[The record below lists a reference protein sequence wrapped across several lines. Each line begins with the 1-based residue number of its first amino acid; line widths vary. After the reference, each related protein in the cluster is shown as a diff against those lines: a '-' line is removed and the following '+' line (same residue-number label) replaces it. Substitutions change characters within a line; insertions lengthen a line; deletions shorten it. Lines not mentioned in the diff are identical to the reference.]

1 LYPLSKAHVF
11 NTEVKICWSLRLPVN
26 PQPSDKM
33 VHLPKTEN
41 SSAFHHHK
49 FIDIVFELHKPN
61 SNHCSWIGNLV
72 SLHFTA
78 WWTWTM
84 VIIVQEALNSN
95 SPNGHLY
102 LLTSNSIHTKS
113 QFHKNCYAFTHGRFI
128 ELQETVNGSYY
139 NQVKFLLKKNQR
151 F

>member
-1 LYPLSKAHVF
+1 LNYSLCGHMQNVVQGQRQGIFHLHPLDWGTYSITLK
-11 NTEVKICWSLRLPVN
+11 
-26 PQPSDKM
+26 
-33 VHLPKTEN
+33 EN
-41 SSAFHHHK
+41 AHK
-49 FIDIVFELHKPN
+49 FIDIVFELHKPD

-102 LLTSNSIHTKS
+102 LLTSNSIHTKC
-113 QFHKNCYAFTHGRFI
+113 QFHKNCYAFAHGRFI

-139 NQVKFLLKKNQR
+139 NPIKFLLKKNQW